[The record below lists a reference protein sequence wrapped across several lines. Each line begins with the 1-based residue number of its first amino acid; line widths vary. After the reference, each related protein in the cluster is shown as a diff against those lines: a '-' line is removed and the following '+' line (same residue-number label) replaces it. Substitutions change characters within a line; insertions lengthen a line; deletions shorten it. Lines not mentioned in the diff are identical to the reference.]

1 MSTTPLR
8 VYSYPAC
15 GTCRKALQ
23 WLAQQGFSVE
33 AGSLELIDITRTP
46 PTAAELQR
54 AFELLGRKRL
64 FNTSGQ
70 SYRALGAAAVAA
82 LSDGEALAALAA
94 DGRLIKRPFAITAAG
109 AALVGFKPEEWSAA
123 LGAGGAGQT

>member
-8 VYSYPAC
+8 VYGYPAC

-33 AGSLELIDITRTP
+33 VGNLELLDITKTP
-46 PTAAELQR
+46 PSLPELRQ
-54 AFELLGRKRL
+54 AFSSLGRKRL

-82 LSDGEALAALAA
+82 MDDEQALAALAA
-94 DGRLIKRPFAITAAG
+94 DGKLIKRPFAITASG
-109 AALVGFKPEEWSAA
+109 SPLVGFKPEEWQAA
-123 LGAGGAGQT
+123 LGPA